1 MRVICR
7 TLLGLALSAFVCA
20 DGALSGDDAPAV
32 KTQTDV
38 RREWAGGFQTPP
50 DLIEYYGWLRS
61 ASEHKKLEQLY
72 LVESRLAQN
81 ASARHK
87 LMLALILSLPDTTF
101 VDYTRARRLLYDYAR
116 TSEYQSEEDRNL
128 AQLVRD
134 LLDELEW
141 VNASSGRSKQS
152 TLAMRKENAALQSQV
167 NELSDEIARL
177 QAQFEQLKQIE
188 HTITETQRSVN
199 IPTPAAAP
207 TPEQNEQE

>member
-1 MRVICR
+1 MSLFSR
-7 TLLGLALSAFVCA
+7 TLSVLVLSAFVWVDC
-20 DGALSGDDAPAV
+20 ALSVDNAPSLEA
-32 KTQTDV
+32 QPDV

-50 DLIEYYGWLRS
+50 NLVEYYGWLRS
-61 ASEHKKLEQLY
+61 TSEHKKLEQLY

-152 TLAMRKENAALQSQV
+152 TLAMQKENAALQSRV
-167 NELSDEIARL
+167 NELTDEIARL
-177 QAQFEQLKQIE
+177 QTQFEQLKQIE
-188 HTITETQRSVN
+188 HSITETQRSVN
-199 IPTPAAAP
+199 IPAPAPAP
-207 TPEQNEQE
+207 STEQNEQE